1 MNKLPESCVVN
12 QIISKDRF
20 DKHKDEF
27 RDKIERIRYMYQI
40 DKNTTNYN
48 QYDDNES
55 IVVIQLTLKEDTDIT
70 KIVKTIDNA
79 IPFNIVYEIQY
90 DNQVK
95 YGFYDQQLFT
105 TEYQSNISLDLLSND
120 VNELYEKMKKQIL
133 GVTQTKLSSEGLVQ
147 INIEIK
153 QLQVQL
159 TRLEVERRKEK
170 QLNKRLEIKE
180 KMKKLNKRLEELY
193 EVL

>member
-1 MNKLPESCVVN
+1 MNKVPESCVVN

-20 DKHKDEF
+20 GKYKEEF

-48 QYDDNES
+48 QYDDKES

-70 KIVKTIDNA
+70 KIVKTIDNV

-90 DNQVK
+90 DNKVK

-105 TEYQSNISLDLLSND
+105 TEYESNISFDLLANNL
-120 VNELYEKMKKQIL
+120 NELYEKMKKQIL
-133 GVTQTKLSSEGLVQ
+133 GVTQTKLSSEELIE
-147 INIEIK
+147 INIEIE
-153 QLQVQL
+153 QLQDQL

-170 QLNKRLEIKE
+170 QLNKRIDIKE
-180 KMKKLNKRLEELY
+180 KMNKLNKRLEELY
-193 EVL
+193 EV